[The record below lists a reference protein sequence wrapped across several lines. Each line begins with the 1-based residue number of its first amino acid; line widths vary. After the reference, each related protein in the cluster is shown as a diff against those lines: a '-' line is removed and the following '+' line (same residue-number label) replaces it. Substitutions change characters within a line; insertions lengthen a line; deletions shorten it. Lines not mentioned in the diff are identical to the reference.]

1 MANILVIGGSRGI
14 GRALVEQ
21 LLLQHHAVW
30 LACREPEHANDLHA
44 AVRFRWDALTEPFP
58 REQLPERLHGLA
70 YCPGSINL
78 KPFSR
83 LNEQDFLRDWELNCL
98 GAVRAVQACLP
109 ALKAADQA
117 AIVFFSSVAAQ
128 TGLPFHASI
137 AAAKGAIE
145 GLTRALA
152 AELAPAIT
160 VNAIAPALIDT
171 PLAQP
176 LLSSDSKRQQIA
188 DRNPMKTIG
197 AAATVAALASG
208 LLTAAQPFMTGQ
220 VLALDGGLSRLR

>member
-21 LLLQHHAVW
+21 LLQQHHAVW
-30 LACREPEHANDLHA
+30 MSSRDPERASDLHGA
-44 AVRFRWDALTEPFP
+44 IRFRWDVLTEPFP
-58 REQLPERLHGLA
+58 RECLPERLHGLA
-70 YCPGSINL
+70 YCPGTINL

-83 LNEQDFLRDWELNCL
+83 LNEADFLHDWELNCL

-117 AIVFFSSVAAQ
+117 AIVLFSSVAAQ
-128 TGLPFHASI
+128 TGLPFHGSI
-137 AAAKGAIE
+137 AAAKGAVE

-188 DRNPMKTIG
+188 ERNPMKKIG
-197 AAATVAALASG
+197 AAGTVAELASW
-208 LLTAAQPFMTGQ
+208 LLTGTQPFMTGQ